1 MNNVH
6 LQRRR
11 GGQNHLCNRRVPTE
25 PGSGRGQAGPE
36 RLGCPSC
43 PRAKVASSC
52 GRRFRD
58 ERGRRPTQRRVG
70 CNSWHKPSPTDASK
84 VLCHRLPQ
92 VSEPEYCLL
101 LRLVRPGGP
110 PWHTHQTVRASRR
123 EGVVR
128 FLRAGSSRPHE
139 KALRQCQ
146 ASPARGRAKPGGRGG
161 GSIGSLAIAFVMLM
175 LVFCREAVTGI
186 ETDEIYI
193 PFVRKMEQP

>member
-1 MNNVH
+1 MSTFSDEEVAKITYVIEECQLSRDQAVVRLVQSDWDVRAALEPRLHQAAGAGSGTSAAAGPPNAASVAADGINPRQQMPPKCSVIGCPRFQN
-6 LQRRR
+6 LSTAYCCAWCGQEGRR
-11 GGQNHLCNRRVPTE
+11 GT
-25 PGSGRGQAGPE
+25 
-36 RLGCPSC
+36 
-43 PRAKVASSC
+43 
-52 GRRFRD
+52 
-58 ERGRRPTQRRVG
+58 
-70 CNSWHKPSPTDASK
+70 
-84 VLCHRLPQ
+84 
-92 VSEPEYCLL
+92 
-101 LRLVRPGGP
+101 
-110 PWHTHQTVRASRR
+110 HTHQTVRASRR

-139 KALRQCQ
+139 KAPRQCQ